1 MGQAVFIKVVRI
13 DAVILA
19 RGGSK
24 GIPKKNIID
33 FCGKPLIA
41 WTIIQCLASKQVSNV
56 WVSSDSDEIL
66 DISKKFGAN
75 IIKRPDKI
83 SGDNEPSESAWMHAI
98 NHIESKIKYDNIDYI
113 VAPQVTSPLRRAKD
127 FDDAIEQIVS
137 DDSDSLLSVAEVEDF
152 FMWEKFEKKN
162 PKSINYD
169 YKNRKLRQQIGKKYL
184 ENGSFYIFKPYLLK
198 QTNNRLGGKVS
209 LFIMDRYKM
218 FQIDNYEDIKLSS
231 VIMKGF
237 KLNCL

>member
-1 MGQAVFIKVVRI
+1 MGQAVFIKVVRV

-19 RGGSK
+19 RGGAK

-127 FDDAIEQIVS
+127 FDDCSGIRRRFP
-137 DDSDSLLSVAEVEDF
+137 DCF
-152 FMWEKFEKKN
+152 CYG
-162 PKSINYD
+162 SIG
-169 YKNRKLRQQIGKKYL
+169 IWM
-184 ENGSFYIFKPYLLK
+184 YIWFCRCKPQSY
-198 QTNNRLGGKVS
+198 V
-209 LFIMDRYKM
+209 
-218 FQIDNYEDIKLSS
+218 
-231 VIMKGF
+231 
-237 KLNCL
+237 